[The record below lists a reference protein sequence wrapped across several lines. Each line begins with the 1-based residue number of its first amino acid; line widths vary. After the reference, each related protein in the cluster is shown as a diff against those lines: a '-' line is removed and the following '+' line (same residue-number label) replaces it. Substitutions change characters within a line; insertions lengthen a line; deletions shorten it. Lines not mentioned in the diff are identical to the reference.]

1 MKVLSHAV
9 ILDDHRLFADS
20 FRTLLQK
27 EYQFDV
33 VQAFSDTEDFF
44 RFIRAFGRGD
54 IYVFMDYYF
63 PKDNG
68 LALLVQVRQI
78 NPKAKIIVVT
88 SALSATVIRTISQY
102 SPNAMLS
109 KSSDTIE
116 LTACIEALRRDK
128 TYLAPEFKQ
137 LLEAVAEEKEV
148 TFSPRELELL
158 TYFSKGYNI
167 AQTAKETFLSPHTVV
182 AHRRK
187 MMAKAKCNNIG
198 QLLTY
203 AQQNDLI

>member
-20 FRTLLQK
+20 FCTLLQK
-27 EYQFDV
+27 EYQFDI

-44 RFIRAFGRGD
+44 RFMRGFGRGD
-54 IYVFMDYYF
+54 IHVFMDYYF

-88 SALSATVIRTISQY
+88 SALSATVIRTIWQY

-109 KSSDTIE
+109 KSGDTME
-116 LTACIEALRRDK
+116 LTTCIEVLRK
-128 TYLAPEFKQ
+128 GKSYLAPEFNQ
-137 LLEAVAEEKEV
+137 LLESISAEKEV
-148 TFSPRELELL
+148 TFTPRELELL

-167 AQTAKETFLSPHTVV
+167 VQTAEETFLSPHTVV
-182 AHRRK
+182 SHRRK

-203 AQQNDLI
+203 AQQHELI